1 MSDDIRRDIRTD
13 PTVYDAGPSGTAVAG
28 LIIGLIALAVAL
40 YAAFAPRET
49 VREVSQTVMEPIERT
64 TSGHGIAPQP
74 QAQERAQQPQQQP
87 TATRAEVQQ
96 EVSKLKQELADLRAQ
111 VVSGLETNKQKP
123 EPKQSNTQH
132 KPDK

>member
-49 VREVSQTVMEPIERT
+49 VREVSQTVMEPIERAT
-64 TSGHGIAPQP
+64 TGQQNASPVAPEQARQP
-74 QAQERAQQPQQQP
+74 VV
-87 TATRAEVQQ
+87 TRAEVDQ
-96 EVSKLKQELADLRAQ
+96 EISRIKQELADLRAQ
-111 VVSGLETNKQKP
+111 IVSGQETSNQRP
-123 EPKQSNTQH
+123 EPRQSDAPSR
-132 KPDK
+132 PDQ

>member
-1 MSDDIRRDIRTD
+1 MSDDIRRDLRTD

-49 VREVSQTVMEPIERT
+49 VREVSQTVMEPIERAT
-64 TSGHGIAPQP
+64 TGQDNASPV
-74 QAQERAQQPQQQP
+74 AQEQARQPVV
-87 TATRAEVQQ
+87 TRAEVDQ
-96 EVSKLKQELADLRAQ
+96 EISRIKQELADLRAQ
-111 VVSGLETNKQKP
+111 VVSGQETNHQRP
-123 EPKQSNTQH
+123 EPRQSNAPS

>member
-49 VREVSQTVMEPIERT
+49 VREVSQTVMEPIERAT
-64 TSGHGIAPQP
+64 TGQDNAPPADQEQARQP
-74 QAQERAQQPQQQP
+74 VVS
-87 TATRAEVQQ
+87 RAEVDQ
-96 EVSKLKQELADLRAQ
+96 EISKIKQELADLRAQ
-111 VVSGLETNKQKP
+111 VVSGLEANRQRP
-123 EPKQSNTQH
+123 EPAQSNAPK